1 MKNLKKLL
9 PFGKREPKVLAVFS
23 NSQEDCDRLI
33 RYINRWVGNTPAAA
47 YPICVYCLEKP
58 NEAQNCARVVVDPD
72 PRRLYDRAQQEL
84 AAEWVALSATSWNH
98 RPGGTLMKLIPLTI
112 PPFRGVVGNENGDIF
127 DLAVFPITR
136 HLADRGRQWCHRAW
150 ADIAQWFELKVIWPL
165 RHAPYRFRDTVVS
178 LFRRRT
184 KLEAQVL
191 AVFSTAQVDCDRLIR
206 HLCREVADSPF
217 AAYPIH
223 VYCLEKPY
231 EAQRCAHVVVDPDP
245 HRLYGRARKELAGV
259 GVALSATSWNNRP
272 GGTLIKLIPLTI
284 RPCHG
289 IVGNENGDFFE
300 LKFFPVTR
308 HLIDRGRQ
316 WCHDTATDIANWFE
330 LRVIWPLRHGRV
342 WFRRKVRDKLLWG
355 TAVALGRMAWFAKRI
370 GPYTRAMFEKL
381 PKGEPAPIQVDPPPE
396 PLYLDAA
403 ITRIDYKDVD
413 WEHAKVAQIV
423 GESDSRFVLF
433 CPPDYVE
440 SFDDF
445 LPLFEDPLTFAV
457 TRQTGFREW
466 RPIMVAVSPF
476 RPLTPKEAS
485 RVAAPLGS
493 AVLVDRQK
501 LLKLTIPKTLV
512 FGAAWL
518 NLFWRS
524 GAAGWRS
531 YSVGAKTPVPQQ
543 QGFWLEEMLFVK
555 QLYLDPDL
563 QRMAADSPKLCRG
576 NIGFRPDLTRPYRV
590 LPRILVVAPYLP
602 FPLSHGGAVR
612 IYNLCKALANE
623 VDFIYICFREVT
635 DVVDYEELHTIF
647 RQVYVVDRDEINTN
661 PDLPKQVNHYE
672 SSSMRALIASVA
684 KEQAVD
690 LLQIEYTDM
699 AGYREAVPQRP
710 AILVEHDL
718 TYTLHRQFTER
729 DDSPA
734 VRQEYDRWVKFETE
748 RLRAFDSVFVMSQQD
763 RDEAARAGSNRR
775 QTYVI
780 PNGVDLRRFRAL
792 PPSAQSD
799 PEIFYVGSFRH
810 LPNYL
815 GFEELRTRIMPLVW
829 EKFPHA
835 TLRVVAGP
843 DHEKHWR
850 NALKGE
856 PIPHLDPRIILHGFV
871 SDLVPLY
878 ETAHIVAAPLPLSA
892 GTNIKVMEA
901 LACQRA
907 VVSTPVGVQG
917 LGLKNESDAIVC
929 GLGEE
934 FAAAICSLME
944 HPKMRDEIAKRGR
957 ATAEARFGWNAIAQD
972 ELDIYSLLIRESR
985 AQRAAG
991 NGSQRE
997 QEKEDEQHKENN
1009 PSEGRGV
1016 LKSA

>member
-9 PFGKREPKVLAVFS
+9 PGRKREPKVVAVFS
-23 NSQEDCDRLI
+23 NTQLDCDRLI
-33 RYINRWVGNTPAAA
+33 RHVCRLVADSPLAA
-47 YPICVYCLEKP
+47 YPIHVYCLEQP
-58 NEAQNCARVVVDPD
+58 HEAQRCAHVVVDPD
-72 PRRLYDRAQQEL
+72 SRRLYNRAQREL
-84 AAEWVALSATSWNH
+84 ADVWVVLSATSWNKNP
-98 RPGGTLMKLIPLTI
+98 RGTLMKLIPLTI
-112 PPFRGVVGNENGDIF
+112 PPFRGIAGNENGDCF
-127 DLAVFPITR
+127 LLRPSPITS
-136 HLADRGRQWCHRAW
+136 HVVDRGRQRYHNAFTG
-150 ADIAQWFELKVIWPL
+150 IA
-165 RHAPYRFRDTVVS
+165 R
-178 LFRRRT
+178 
-184 KLEAQVL
+184 
-191 AVFSTAQVDCDRLIR
+191 
-206 HLCREVADSPF
+206 
-217 AAYPIH
+217 
-223 VYCLEKPY
+223 
-231 EAQRCAHVVVDPDP
+231 
-245 HRLYGRARKELAGV
+245 
-259 GVALSATSWNNRP
+259 
-272 GGTLIKLIPLTI
+272 
-284 RPCHG
+284 
-289 IVGNENGDFFE
+289 
-300 LKFFPVTR
+300 
-308 HLIDRGRQ
+308 
-316 WCHDTATDIANWFE
+316 WFE
-330 LRVIWPLRHGRV
+330 LRVIWPLRHLGM
-342 WFRRKVRDKLLWG
+342 G
-355 TAVALGRMAWFAKRI
+355 AAVALGRMTWFAKRI
-370 GPYTRAMFEKL
+370 GPFTHTIYGRM
-381 PKGEPAPIQVDPPPE
+381 PKGEPAPIDLFSAPGP
-396 PLYLDAA
+396 DAG
-403 ITRIDYKDVD
+403 ITRIDYEDVD
-413 WEHAKVAQIV
+413 WDRARIAKIV
-423 GESDSRFVLF
+423 EESESRFVLF
-433 CPPDYVE
+433 CPPGYVE

-466 RPIMVAVSPF
+466 RPIMVALSPF

-485 RVAAPLGS
+485 RVAAPL
-493 AVLVDRQK
+493 AAVVLVDRQK
-501 LLKLTIPKTLV
+501 LLKLSIPKTLA

-518 NLFWRS
+518 NLFWRA

-543 QGFWLEEMLFVK
+543 QDFWLEKLLFVK

-576 NIGFRPDLTRPYRV
+576 NIGFRPDLTRPYRP
-590 LPRILVVAPYLP
+590 LPRVLVVAPYLP

-612 IYNLCKALANE
+612 IYNLCKALAHE
-623 VDFIYICFREVT
+623 VDFIYISFREVT

-647 RQVYVVDRDEINTN
+647 RQVYVVDRDEINHN
-661 PDLPKQVNHYE
+661 PELPEQVNHYE

-699 AGYREAVPQRP
+699 AGYREAAPQRP

-748 RLRAFDSVFVMSQQD
+748 RLRAFDSVFTMSQQD
-763 RDEAARAGSNRR
+763 HDEAVRAGSNRR
-775 QTYVI
+775 RTYVV
-780 PNGVDLRRFRAL
+780 PNGVDLDRFRAL
-792 PPSAQSD
+792 PPPPQSD
-799 PEIFYVGSFRH
+799 LEILYVGSFRH

-829 EKFPHA
+829 EKFPRA

-856 PIPHLDPRIILHGFV
+856 SIPHLDPRIMLHGFV

-917 LGLKNESDAIVC
+917 LGLRNESDAIIC

-934 FAAAICSLME
+934 FAAALCSLVGN
-944 HPKMRDEIAKRGR
+944 PALRDQLARRGR
-957 ATAEARFGWNAIAQD
+957 AIAEARFGWNAIARD
-972 ELDIYSLLIRESR
+972 ELDAYSLLIRESR

-997 QEKEDEQHKENN
+997 QDKEDEQHEENDR
-1009 PSEGRGV
+1009 SEGRGI